1 MQIECLWLLYFH
13 VKLCEKRVPFRT
25 KKVRLGR
32 RAPAVVLPRR
42 GRSRRSSGVC
52 FVVCS
57 SCRTGTRSLRISN
70 ALNIITRTHDAVHKN
85 KTKQLQDASESYIYS
100 RSYALKTPNPKV
112 RSLSGHKCP
121 EKCLSGHVNPR
132 CRSYAL
138 KTMENLLKF
147 LQVGWEVE
155 TIRLATIIL
164 YTMAFTFPQPRD
176 SVRSFPSTLYG
187 GSGGRKLPP
196 RSWKR

>member
-1 MQIECLWLLYFH
+1 MRAIRSTATHLVERYNLFLS
-13 VKLCEKRVPFRT
+13 VNVLCT
-25 KKVRLGR
+25 D
-32 RAPAVVLPRR
+32 
-42 GRSRRSSGVC
+42 
-52 FVVCS
+52 
-57 SCRTGTRSLRISN
+57 TRC
-70 ALNIITRTHDAVHKN
+70 
-85 KTKQLQDASESYIYS
+85 